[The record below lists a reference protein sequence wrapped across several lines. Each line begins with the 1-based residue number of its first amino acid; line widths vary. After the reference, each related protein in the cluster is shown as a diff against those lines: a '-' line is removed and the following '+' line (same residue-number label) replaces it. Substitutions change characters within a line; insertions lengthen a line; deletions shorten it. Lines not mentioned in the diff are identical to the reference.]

1 MIASVRPDVRA
12 LASASR
18 DLLNRGDASGAEQ
31 VLTPVFNELWG
42 DASVWHLMGLIKQA
56 QKKPQEAERYLR
68 RAVAEALTE
77 GTYYNDLGVSL
88 QARGEFVEAQKIF
101 RAAAA
106 LMPMQPAPRVNLV
119 HCLISLGDMGEAERE
134 TRAYIAAL
142 PGPEAW
148 TLLGQ
153 VQRHQGRY
161 EDALASADEALRFAP
176 RMRGLRHNR
185 GIALEKLG
193 RTEEALTIF
202 EALAREDLETPELA
216 LNFARTLYHQH
227 RTEDAEKVLEECIKY
242 WPQTNAAYLLLARM
256 RELRG
261 LGEECAEPFEQAL
274 AERPND
280 FNLRLMCAD
289 FLHRNGYSARA
300 RMVLEAA
307 PPPVTPQML
316 TALGIVLDG
325 LGLSKDGLT
334 LLRRADG
341 MTNGAAQ
348 TQRNLIAPLL
358 RAGNADE
365 ALKVA
370 RGLRRESL
378 RDQFLLAAEATAL
391 RVLGDSAYRGLC
403 DYERQVRTFEIAPP
417 TGFFTADN
425 FNAALA
431 ESIRHQLKS
440 ASALDNPMPGGVQT
454 TRDLRQVNEPNFRE
468 FFAAIDGQ
476 IRRYISTLDANDPA
490 GRRRGNGYRLR
501 NTWATLLKPG
511 GSAPNHV
518 HDAGWITVLYF
529 VETPKSAGRAGWLKI
544 GEPFWSLPGMG
555 PERWV
560 EPKPGW
566 LVLFPSY
573 FWHGVETLGGEGER
587 LSIGL
592 DVIPA

>member
-1 MIASVRPDVRA
+1 MISSVRPDVRA

-18 DLLNRGDASGAEQ
+18 DLLNRGDATGAEQ

-77 GTYYNDLGVSL
+77 GSYYNDLGVAL
-88 QARGEFVEAQKIF
+88 QARSEFVEAQKIF
-101 RAAAA
+101 RAAIA
-106 LMPMQPAPRVNLV
+106 LTPMQAAPRVNLV
-119 HCLISLGDMGEAERE
+119 HCLISTGDMAEAERE
-134 TRAYIAAL
+134 TRTYIAAL

-185 GIALEKLG
+185 AIALEKLG

-202 EALAREDLETPELA
+202 ESLAREDLETPDLA
-216 LNFARTLYHQH
+216 LNFARALYHQQ
-227 RTEDAEKVLEECIKY
+227 RTEEAETVLEECIKY

-261 LGEECAEPFEQAL
+261 LGEECAEPFEKAL
-274 AERPND
+274 AERPED

-289 FLHRNGYSARA
+289 FLHRNGFSQRA
-300 RMVLEAA
+300 RKVLEAA
-307 PPPVTPQML
+307 PPPVTPQLL

-325 LGLSKDGLT
+325 LGKNRDALT
-334 LLRRADG
+334 LLQRADG
-341 MTNGAAQ
+341 MMNGSAQ

-358 RAGNADE
+358 RSGDARE
-365 ALKVA
+365 ALEVA
-370 RGLRRESL
+370 RGLRRASL
-378 RDQFLLAAEATAL
+378 RDQFLLAAETTAL
-391 RVLGDSAYRGLC
+391 RALGDSAYRELC
-403 DYERQVRTFEIAPP
+403 DYERQVRLYEIAPP
-417 TGFFTADN
+417 AGFFTADN

-431 ESIRHQLKS
+431 ESIRHQLKA
-440 ASALDNPMPGGVQT
+440 ASPLDNPMPGGVQT

-468 FFAAIDGQ
+468 FFAAIDGAV
-476 IRRYISTLDANDPA
+476 RRYISTLNAEDPV
-490 GRRRGNGYRLR
+490 GRRRTNGYRLR

-518 HDAGWITVLYF
+518 HDAGWITALYF
-529 VETPKSAGRAGWLKI
+529 VETPKPSGHAGWLKI
-544 GEPFWSLPGMG
+544 GEPFWSLPGLG
-555 PERWV
+555 VERWV

-566 LVLFPSY
+566 LAILPSY
-573 FWHGVETLGGEGER
+573 FWHGVEQLGDEGER
-587 LSIGL
+587 LTIGL
-592 DVIPA
+592 DINPA